1 MLNKNLKIY
10 FSRDLRLLSFFSSF
24 FLLCYPKLEKKI
36 SSFFLEFFWGDHI
49 FFVKLISSFFSRFSF
64 LEFHFVLYF
73 YKISRFSVYRISR
86 AFLSTKKSGILNSL
100 DATFFLFEAGPH
112 ISKWWPPSFFLDIQ
126 LFLVG
131 GMRRLAL
138 LLPLIAISFLC
149 LRTCLLVIRH
159 SNSVLYIAQLPTSR
173 RLLCYS

>member
-1 MLNKNLKIY
+1 MLKK
-10 FSRDLRLLSFFSSF
+10 SRERFSSF

-100 DATFFLFEAGPH
+100 DATFFLFEPGPH
-112 ISKWWPPSFFLDIQ
+112 IMVIHQIVSCAVFWKLSISEQ
-126 LFLVG
+126 L
-131 GMRRLAL
+131 
-138 LLPLIAISFLC
+138 LIKTDSWSYC
-149 LRTCLLVIRH
+149 GE
-159 SNSVLYIAQLPTSR
+159 
-173 RLLCYS
+173 